1 MMMFSDDISNAITAL
16 ERYIEVEERL
26 LSARNASDK
35 EWDSIYDYRN
45 TLSNLKFLQTIYGK

>member
-1 MMMFSDDISNAITAL
+1 MFSDDISNAITAL

-35 EWDSIYDYRN
+35 EWDSIYDYRS